1 MKNAGQVR
9 PSPPE
14 LLITAAEAYPAFE
27 RRMLEAREEVVMG
40 FRIFDPLTRLRSP
53 EARAIGETWID
64 LLEHTLNRGVRVEIH
79 LSDFDPVAATGLHR
93 LCWRSVRVLC
103 GLRELVG
110 EKGSLLEVH
119 PELHPAKTGFIAR
132 VFFWPFVS
140 ARVRQIYREHSGD
153 KPSHR
158 ERFLK
163 YVPGVAY
170 FTEKFRGWPLLSF
183 PASHHQKLAVFDRR
197 WLYIGGLDLN
207 ERRWD
212 DHRHLQPAQETWHDV
227 QVLVDDPVA
236 AASAVEHLQTYCRTA
251 FGDEEVIAA
260 PGLLRTLSRDNSRK
274 YFWSL
279 VPHNVVR
286 ELLDAHLDAAAKA
299 QNLIYLESQ
308 FFRDRGLARAL
319 ARRARENPD
328 LKLILV
334 LPAAPDSIAFFK
346 SPKLDGRYGDFLQSR
361 SIRIMRRAFRRR
373 MLVAS
378 PVQPRTPNGEDI
390 DVPRARLA
398 GAPMIYVHAKVSLFD
413 DRKAIISSANLN
425 GRSLY
430 WDTEAGVA
438 FDDPQT
444 VAMIRKRTLQHWLA
458 KDLSDEDLTSERVF
472 ETLRHVLY
480 ENSKRAPEDR
490 QGFLVPYDRKAA
502 EASALSVPGVP
513 EEMV

>member
-1 MKNAGQVR
+1 MKDAGQVR

-27 RRMLEAREEVVMG
+27 RRMLGAKEEVVMG

-53 EARAIGETWID
+53 EAREVGETWVD
-64 LLEHTLNRGVRVEIH
+64 LLEHTVNRGVRVEIH
-79 LSDFDPVAATGLHR
+79 LSDFDPVAATSLHR
-93 LCWRSVRVLC
+93 LCWRCVRVLC
-103 GLRELVG
+103 GLRELLG
-110 EKGSLLEVH
+110 DKGDLLEIH
-119 PELHPAKTGFIAR
+119 PELHPAKTGFVAR

-140 ARVRQIYREHSGD
+140 ARVRQIYREHAGQ

-158 ERFLK
+158 ERMLK

-170 FTEKFRGWPLLSF
+170 FTEKFRGPLLSF
-183 PASHHQKLAVFDRR
+183 PASHHQKLASFDKR

-212 DHRHLQPAQETWHDV
+212 DHGHLQPAQDTWHDV

-236 AASAVEHLQTYCRTA
+236 ATSAVEHLRTYCRTA
-251 FGDEEVIAA
+251 FGAHEVAET

-286 ELLDAHLDAAAKA
+286 ELLDAHLDGTAETEK
-299 QNLIYLESQ
+299 LIYLETQ

-319 ARRARENPD
+319 AKRAREEPG

-334 LPAAPDSIAFFK
+334 LPAAPDSIAFFDN
-346 SPKLDGRYGDFLQSR
+346 PQLDGRYGDFLQSR
-361 SIRIMRRAFRRR
+361 CIRIMRRAFGRR

-378 PVQPRTPNGEDI
+378 PVQPRQPNGDDI
-390 DVPRARLA
+390 DVRRARLH
-398 GAPMIYVHAKVSLFD
+398 GSPIIYVHAKVSLFD

-430 WDTEAGVA
+430 WDTEAGVS
-438 FDDPQT
+438 FDDPGT
-444 VAMIRKRTLQHWLA
+444 VRMIRERSLRHWLGGDVPDA
-458 KDLSDEDLTSERVF
+458 DLTPESAF

-480 ENSKRAPEDR
+480 RNSKCAPEKR
-490 QGFLVPYDRKAA
+490 RGFLVPYDRKAA
-502 EASALSVPGVP
+502 EDSALSMPGVP